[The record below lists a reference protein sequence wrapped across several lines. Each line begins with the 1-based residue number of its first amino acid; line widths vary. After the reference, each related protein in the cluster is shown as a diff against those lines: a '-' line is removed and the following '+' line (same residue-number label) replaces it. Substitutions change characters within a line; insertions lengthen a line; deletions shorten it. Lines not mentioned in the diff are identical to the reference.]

1 MRPMKRIALI
11 NFTGFRGNWGC
22 QATSFELLKFVAGLY
37 PEDTPLHVD
46 FVPLLPR
53 SHVDQAHEPR
63 LDEVYAAFTRVARG
77 QDSDGA
83 ATGFLEG
90 IALARYAHWARA
102 VQAADLVVFQAEG
115 SMGLGG
121 GFAHGPRLMLLPFVA
136 KHAWGKTVISLNQ
149 TFYAQDPRI
158 LQNAV
163 ETFGSFDFTAFR
175 EVASLALARA
185 CGLTNACVVPDLA
198 FLSHASTLP
207 LGVPEGERFFAV
219 SGSALKDPDRY
230 RLISQVSDLL
240 ARETGLRPLLAVSR
254 DLGLTFRNL
263 FRWRNRPATLPRS
276 ATYTQVTAALQRSAF
291 LVGGRYHMSIL
302 AAAAGTPN
310 IFLPGNSFKND
321 GLSALI
327 GQNKPVRP
335 FRDFDGIL
343 EDARVILRNGDAE
356 RAELAARVSDL
367 RAVIG
372 RAQAHLQRL
381 IAGEAPGVFKDGL
394 PEFTLPEGL
403 LASYERFG
411 SGKHKG
417 RKYVVPGA
425 RLGSAPSRSQILRPL
440 EDGLPGDDG
449 TTAATLARLRL
460 GFGP

>member
-1 MRPMKRIALI
+1 MKRIALI

-37 PEDTPLHVD
+37 PEDMPLAFD

-53 SHVDQAHEPR
+53 SHVDQQYEPR
-63 LDEVYAAFTRVARG
+63 LDEVYAAFTRVATGHDR
-77 QDSDGA
+77 DGA
-83 ATGFLEG
+83 AVRFLEG
-90 IALARYAHWARA
+90 IATARYAHWAKA

-175 EVASLALARA
+175 EGASLSLARA

-198 FLSHASTLP
+198 FMSHASTLP
-207 LGVPEGERFFAV
+207 GGVQADGQRFFAV

-230 RLISQVSDLL
+230 RLITQVSDLL
-240 ARETGLRPLLAVSR
+240 TRETGLRPLLAVSR
-254 DLGLTFRNL
+254 DLGLTLRNL
-263 FRWRNRPATLPRS
+263 ARWRDRPATLPRS
-276 ATYTQVTAALQRSAF
+276 ASYTQVTAALQRSAF

-302 AAAAGTPN
+302 AAAASTPN

-321 GLSALI
+321 GLTALI
-327 GQNKPVRP
+327 GQDKPVRQ

-343 EDARVILRNGDAE
+343 EDARTILRNGEAE
-356 RAELAARVSDL
+356 RDALAARVSDL
-367 RAVIG
+367 RAIIG
-372 RAQAHLQRL
+372 RAQAHLKRL
-381 IAGEAPGVFKDGL
+381 IGGEAPGRFEDGL
-394 PEFTLPEGL
+394 PEFVLPEGL

-411 SGKHKG
+411 SGKHKN
-417 RKYVVPGA
+417 RKHVVPGA
-425 RLGSAPSRSQILRPL
+425 RLGSAPSRTQVLRPMQ
-440 EDGLPGDDG
+440 EGLPGDDG
-449 TTAATLARLRL
+449 TTAATLARLR
-460 GFGP
+460 F